1 MSIVPNILENPKSNY
16 AEAFRT
22 IKTNIK
28 YSSADK
34 DKRVILV
41 TSTQPSE
48 GKSTVSVNLGM
59 SLSQDNKKVIV
70 VDADLRKPT
79 VHKRFKIS
87 GMCGLTNVLVGDVSL
102 SKAVVSINETLDV
115 LVAGHIPPNPAE
127 LLASKGMEKLL
138 ETLREE
144 YDYIIIDGNPI
155 CIIADS
161 QIIASKVDGVV
172 LVARYETT
180 KRDDLINAKKLVEQV
195 NGQVIGVVLNR
206 VKDKG
211 KKYYYYY

>member
-1 MSIVPNILENPKSNY
+1 MPNILNNPKSAY

-34 DKRVILV
+34 DKKVILV
-41 TSTQPSE
+41 TSTQPGE
-48 GKSTVSVNLGM
+48 GKSTVSVDLGT

-79 VHKRFKIS
+79 VHKRFEVS
-87 GMCGLTNVLVGDVSL
+87 GMCGLTDVLVGEVPL
-102 SKAVVSINETLDV
+102 EKAVIQINESLNV
-115 LVAGHIPPNPAE
+115 LVAGQIPPNPAE

-138 ETLREE
+138 EQLKQQ
-144 YDYIIIDGNPI
+144 YDYIILDGNPI
-155 CIIADS
+155 CLIADS
-161 QIIASKVDGVV
+161 QILASKADGVI
-172 LVARYETT
+172 LVARCEKT
-180 KRDDLINAKKLVEQV
+180 KKEELVNAKKLVEQV
-195 NGQVIGVVLNR
+195 DGQVIGVVLNR
-206 VKDKG
+206 VKDRS